1 MIAFVTPFI
10 KQIIILIKVFSYQP
24 VVFVDYI
31 DIISELDY
39 GALP

>member
-1 MIAFVTPFI
+1 MIAFVTPSI
-10 KQIIILIKVFSYQP
+10 KQIIILIKVLSYQP
-24 VVFVDYI
+24 LVFVGYI